1 MNADKKIKFGSSIWP
16 WRWEPPYEATLSRIA
31 KAGFKAVELIAWN
44 REALDTYYTPQKI
57 RELRDTLA
65 GEGLELSEFV
75 STPHGMSSPDKKA
88 RDAAVDHFK
97 RLCEVGIELGTTMVN
112 SVSSYPLDVDFPWIT
127 ERPHMQ
133 TFHVDLPSG
142 ANWNQNYED
151 YVDSVRRCCD
161 IAEQA
166 RLRWA
171 IEAHPFRYVANAQ
184 GMLRLLEHVKSPVLG
199 MNFDPSHLFPCGE
212 IPEVVIYELGDR
224 IFHCHFSDNDAMT
237 NAHWRPGKGKIDWQ
251 SVMTA
256 LKEVGFKG
264 VISIELEDVAGVSRG
279 GRQVP
284 GVAKFRPDAGPELEA
299 ESVAGMNYIKDIC
312 KKLDIPYVG

>member
-1 MNADKKIKFGSSIWP
+1 MNEVKSIKFGASIWP

-44 REALDTYYTPQKI
+44 REALDSYYTPQKI
-57 RELRDTLA
+57 RELRVKIAD
-65 GEGLELSEFV
+65 EGLELSEFV
-75 STPHGMSSPDKKA
+75 STPHGMSNPDRRI

-97 RLCEVGIELGTTMVN
+97 RQCEVAIELGTTMVN
-112 SVSSYPLDVDFPWIT
+112 SVSSHPLDIDFPWISD
-127 ERPHMQ
+127 RPHMQ

-142 ANWNQNYED
+142 ANWKQNYED

-166 RLRWA
+166 KLRWA
-171 IEAHPFRYVANAQ
+171 IEAHPFRYVANAS
-184 GMLRLLEHVKSPVLG
+184 GMLRLLEHVNSPALG
-199 MNFDPSHLFPCGE
+199 MNMDPSHLFPCGE
-212 IPEVVIYELGDR
+212 IPEVVVYELGDR

-237 NAHWRPGKGKIDWQ
+237 NAHWRPGKGKIDWR
-251 SVMTA
+251 SVMVA
-256 LKEVGFKG
+256 LMEVGFHG

-279 GRQVP
+279 SRAVP
-284 GVAKFRPDAGPELEA
+284 GVAKPNPDAGPELEF

-312 KKLDIPYVG
+312 KDLGIPFA

>member
-1 MNADKKIKFGSSIWP
+1 MNEVKNIKIGSSIWP

-57 RELRDTLA
+57 RELRTRIAD
-65 GEGLELSEFV
+65 EGLELSEFV
-75 STPHGMSSPDKKA
+75 STPHGMSSPDKRA

-97 RLCEVGIELGTTMVN
+97 RLCEVGIELGTAMVN
-112 SVSSYPLDVDFPWIT
+112 SVSSHPFDIDFPWIAD
-127 ERPHMQ
+127 RPHMQ
-133 TFHVDLPSG
+133 MFHVDLPSN

-171 IEAHPFRYVANAQ
+171 IEAHPFRYVSNAS
-184 GMLRLLEHVKSPVLG
+184 GMLRLLEHVKSPALG
-199 MNFDPSHLFPCGE
+199 MNMDPSHLFPCGE
-212 IPEVVIYELGDR
+212 IPEVVVYELGDR

-237 NAHWRPGKGKIDWQ
+237 NAHWRPGKGKIDWR
-251 SVMTA
+251 SVMVA

-279 GRQVP
+279 ASQVP
-284 GVAKFRPDAGPELEA
+284 GVSKYTPDARPEFEF
-299 ESVAGMNYIKDIC
+299 ECVAGMNYIKDIC
-312 KKLDIPYVG
+312 KDLDIAIA

>member
-1 MNADKKIKFGSSIWP
+1 MSEVKSIKFGASIWP

-57 RELRDTLA
+57 HELHDRIAD
-65 GEGLELSEFV
+65 EGLELSEFV
-75 STPHGMSSPDKKA
+75 STPRGMSSPDKRI

-97 RLCEVGIELGTTMVN
+97 RQCEVAIGLGTTMVN
-112 SVSSYPLDVDFPWIT
+112 SVSSHPLDIDFPWISD
-127 ERPHMQ
+127 RPHVQ

-142 ANWNQNYED
+142 ANWNQNYAD

-166 RLRWA
+166 NLRWA
-171 IEAHPFRYVANAQ
+171 IEAHPFRYVANAS
-184 GMLRLLEHVKSPVLG
+184 GMLRLLDHVKSPALG
-199 MNFDPSHLFPCGE
+199 MNMDPSHLFPCGE
-212 IPEVVIYELGDR
+212 IPEVVVYELGDR

-237 NAHWRPGKGKIDWQ
+237 NAHWRPGKGKIDWR
-251 SVMTA
+251 SVMVA
-256 LKEVGFKG
+256 LKEVGFHG

-279 GRQVP
+279 ARQVP
-284 GVAKFRPDAGPELEA
+284 GVAKPNPDAGPELEF
-299 ESVAGMNYIKDIC
+299 ESVAGMNYIKGIC
-312 KKLDIPYVG
+312 KDLDIPFA